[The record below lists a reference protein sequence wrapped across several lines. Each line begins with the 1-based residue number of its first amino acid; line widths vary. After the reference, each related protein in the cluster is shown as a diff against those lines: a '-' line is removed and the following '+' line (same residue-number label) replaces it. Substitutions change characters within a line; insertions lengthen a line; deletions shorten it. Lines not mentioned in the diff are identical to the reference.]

1 MQRLCVDH
9 FLSALSASSFSTIPV
24 DPADPVILSNPR
36 SETFLGQT
44 AAWPKILLSSPH
56 AITIMAPEASVF
68 SRDAIASVRAGA
80 EREQAVGRGQ
90 WVSPYFVI
98 NDVPPLTELPEFC
111 HAARH
116 AGPAIAGPK
125 RNGGGQNDR

>member
-1 MQRLCVDH
+1 MEISRCLRHHD
-9 FLSALSASSFSTIPV
+9 PV

-68 SRDAIASVRAGA
+68 SRDAIASDRAGA
-80 EREQAVGRGQ
+80 EREQAVGSRQ
-90 WVSPYFVI
+90 
-98 NDVPPLTELPEFC
+98 
-111 HAARH
+111 
-116 AGPAIAGPK
+116 
-125 RNGGGQNDR
+125 